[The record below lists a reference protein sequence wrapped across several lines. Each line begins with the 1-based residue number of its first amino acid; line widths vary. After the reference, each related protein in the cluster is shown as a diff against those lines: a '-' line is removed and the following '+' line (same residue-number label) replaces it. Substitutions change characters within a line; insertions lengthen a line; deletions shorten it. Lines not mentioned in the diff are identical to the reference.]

1 MTKGAGRRYLVE
13 LGGAILAYAVVL
25 LVAVTLVNNTDVGS
39 GWRVPL
45 ALAPMVP
52 AMFMVVAFA
61 RYMGRVDE
69 LQRRVQLEALAFAF
83 GGTAL
88 LTFGYG
94 FLQLFAG
101 FPQVNWFAVWPIMAM
116 LWMAGKARADR
127 RYR

>member
-1 MTKGAGRRYLVE
+1 MLDKAGRRYLVE
-13 LGGAILAYAVVL
+13 FGGGIAAYAVVL
-25 LVAVTLVNNTDVGS
+25 LVTVALLNNMEAGS

-52 AMFMVVAFA
+52 VVFVLFAFV
-61 RYMGRVDE
+61 RYFGRMDE

-94 FLQLFAG
+94 FLQLVG
-101 FPQVNWFAVWPIMAM
+101 FPRVSWFFVWPIMGV